1 MTKVVNIDIDSIN
14 ELINKLNTMVENN
27 NSEHLETPHVE
38 GPETEVVSEPVTK
51 NNKRGRKPKYAT
63 DEERHQAAILHQRE
77 YRRRKKQQ
85 FEDMRKQIDEL
96 TAILET
102 RH

>member
-1 MTKVVNIDIDSIN
+1 MSKVVNIDIDSIN

-27 NSEHLETPHVE
+27 DSEHLETPS
-38 GPETEVVSEPVTK
+38 GETTLRPTAEAEPVTK
-51 NNKRGRKPKYAT
+51 NKRGRKPKYAT

-96 TAILET
+96 SAILET